1 MSAANN
7 NDKARGIVGG
17 DGEINIEDVCVNISG
32 GSEQIAVW
40 NRGYATFTGALADKF
55 DANGNISADVVNS
68 TFAELS
74 DDSFRQQYNSVVTQY
89 DALMN
94 DGSYKGVNLLKNES
108 LSVRFNESGNSK
120 LDIVGKDMSSDNLGM
135 TEAKWK
141 NHNDV
146 NNSITEL
153 NNAID
158 AVRTFVTEL
167 GNNYSIVQTRED
179 FTENL
184 INVLTEGADK
194 LTLAD
199 MNEESANVLALQTR
213 QQLAIN
219 SLSLAAQAA
228 QAVLKLF

>member
-1 MSAANN
+1 
-7 NDKARGIVGG
+7 
-17 DGEINIEDVCVNISG
+17 
-32 GSEQIAVW
+32 
-40 NRGYATFTGALADKF
+40 
-55 DANGNISADVVNS
+55 
-68 TFAELS
+68 
-74 DDSFRQQYNSVVTQY
+74 
-89 DALMN
+89 
-94 DGSYKGVNLLKNES
+94 
-108 LSVRFNESGNSK
+108 
-120 LDIVGKDMSSDNLGM
+120 MSSATLGL
-135 TEAKWK
+135 TEAQWK